1 MAEPRKPHVIVCGGG
16 FAGRRA
22 ERLLRRNRGL
32 QTTLVDAGGFFEY
45 VPAALR
51 VMVHPHEA
59 LSTVIPQPART
70 TVAAVTGV
78 EVDPATAGSD
88 APSVAAVT
96 LSDGRRLPCDYVLF
110 ATGSSYAAPIK
121 ASQGDWPSGRHGR
134 HRHYRTCCTQL
145 EAVTTAVVIGGG
157 TVGVELAAE
166 IADKWRATKRVTLVA
181 SSQSLLDR
189 LPPAA
194 GRAAASWLRRAGVD
208 LVLGEK
214 VTDYGGADT
223 AGWGN
228 PGTYTLRTSSGRTLN
243 AGAVFNCT
251 GGKPVSAYL
260 STVPGALD
268 AKGLIRCLPT
278 MRLKALRNAFAAGD
292 VADHGVEATA
302 MNADLTAV
310 VAAHNIAACAT
321 SGTGVQQAMF
331 PQGACFGATFAPDVQ
346 AVSLGKYNG
355 VMVFNQLVVS
365 GPPVAAL
372 KWTIE
377 AMQLAT
383 ARGYSLP
390 TALWGQVENLT
401 VFLGTKLFR
410 GRARVAGAGV

>member
-1 MAEPRKPHVIVCGGG
+1 LAEQRKPHVLVIGGG

-22 ERLLRRNRGL
+22 ERMLRRNASL
-32 QTTLVDAGGFFEY
+32 DTTLVDGGGFFEY
-45 VPAALR
+45 TPAALR
-51 VMVHPHEA
+51 VMVHPAEA
-59 LSTVIPQPART
+59 LSTVIPQPARA

-78 EVDPATAGSD
+78 EVAPAADGSV
-88 APSVAAVT
+88 PSLTAVT

-121 ASQGDWPSGRHGR
+121 AAQSDWPGGLHGR

-145 EAVTTAVVIGGG
+145 EAVTSALVIGGG

-166 IADKWRATKRVTLVA
+166 IADKWRDAKRVTLVA
-181 SSQSLLDR
+181 SSLGLLDR

-208 LVLGEK
+208 LILGEK
-214 VTDYGGADT
+214 VTDYGGAEE
-223 AGWGN
+223 AGWGV
-228 PGTYTLRTSSGRTLN
+228 PGPYTVSTSSGRTLT

-251 GGKPVSAYL
+251 GGKPLSAYL
-260 STVPGALD
+260 RTVPGALD
-268 AKGLIRCLPT
+268 AKGLIQCLPS
-278 MRLKALRNAFAAGD
+278 MRLKALRNAYAAGD

-310 VAAHNIAACAT
+310 VAARNIAACVAGG
-321 SGTGVQQAMF
+321 SAQPAVF
-331 PQGACFGATFAPDVQ
+331 PQGACFGASFAPDVQ

-355 VMVFNQLVVS
+355 VMVFNQLVLS

-383 ARGYSLP
+383 ARGFTLP
-390 TALWGQVENLT
+390 TAVWGQVENLT
-401 VFLGTKLFR
+401 VFMGTKLFR
-410 GRARVAGAGV
+410 GRGRANQAAS